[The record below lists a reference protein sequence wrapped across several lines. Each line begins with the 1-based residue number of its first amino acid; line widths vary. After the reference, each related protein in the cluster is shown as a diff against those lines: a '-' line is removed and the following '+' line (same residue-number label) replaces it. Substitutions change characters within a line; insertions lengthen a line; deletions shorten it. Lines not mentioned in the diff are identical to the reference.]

1 MSAGKGP
8 RVAQGYRTKQYEN
21 SKLWENLKKGKTEK
35 ELKKRLLA
43 EGGIDILT
51 GLKDDEK

>member
-8 RVAQGYRTKQYEN
+8 GVAQGYRTKQYEN

-35 ELKKRLLA
+35 ELKRELT
-43 EGGIDILT
+43 ESGIEILT
-51 GLKDDEK
+51 GLEQGE